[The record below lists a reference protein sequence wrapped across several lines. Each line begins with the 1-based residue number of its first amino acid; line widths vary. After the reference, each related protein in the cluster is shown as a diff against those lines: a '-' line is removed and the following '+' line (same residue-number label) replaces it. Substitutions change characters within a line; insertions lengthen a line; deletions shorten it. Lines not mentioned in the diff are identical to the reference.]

1 MMIRLTAI
9 IFLLLFAAGVHGQ
22 WHSRQ
27 LDDSDMARNLEEA
40 LTFQKYPTYP
50 QYLEMMNY
58 FAGQYPE
65 ITRLDTFGVSEQG
78 RLLLALKISDNAR
91 LDEPEASFLYT
102 STIHGDELV
111 GYPVMLRLIDFLL
124 SNYGTDTEVKRLV
137 DNLSIWINPLSNP
150 DGTYYP
156 DNDTTVANSIRRTSE
171 GIDMNRDFPDP
182 STGEPDD
189 TTGRALETRAMMEF
203 LRKHRFTMS
212 ANLHSGE
219 EVVNYPWDH
228 TFDLH
233 ADDSWY
239 RFVSREYADE
249 ARAVDPG
256 YMALFT
262 NGITNGAEWYTI
274 FGGRQDYVNYYL
286 SGREVTLELSF
297 EFRMPSSELEEFW
310 EKNKRSLLNYMAQ
323 CMYGIRGV
331 VTDGS
336 TAKPVPARIAIPG
349 HDSAYSEVFSN
360 EEHGDFYRVI
370 DYGVYDLVISAD
382 GYENDTVSG
391 VVVTSYEATWLDIS
405 LQPAKAT
412 GVIDENSRDLILY
425 PNPFSDFLYLRFTA
439 TPTDPVRLKIYSM
452 TGVLIYHQVIP
463 SSGLSAGIPLNHLE
477 PGLYLLEVSSGDHS
491 RKSLIQKQ

>member
-1 MMIRLTAI
+1 MRIRMTAI
-9 IFLLLFAAGVHGQ
+9 ACLFLFTAGMHGQ
-22 WHSRQ
+22 WHSLQ
-27 LDDSDMARNLEEA
+27 LDDSDMAKDLEEA

-58 FAGQYPE
+58 FAGHYPE
-65 ITRLDTFGVSEQG
+65 ITLLDTFGLSVQG

-156 DNDTTVANSIRRTSE
+156 DNDTTVVNSVRRTSE
-171 GIDMNRDFPDP
+171 GVDLNRDFPDP
-182 STGEPDD
+182 SAGEADD
-189 TTGRALETRAMMEF
+189 TTGRAPETRAMMEF

-228 TFDLH
+228 TYDLH

-262 NGITNGAEWYTI
+262 DGITNGAQWYRI
-274 FGGRQDYVNYYL
+274 FGGRQDYMNYYL
-286 SGREVTLELSF
+286 SGREITLELSH
-297 EFRMPSSELEEFW
+297 EYRLPSSELEEYW
-310 EKNKRSLLNYMAQ
+310 GKNRRSLLNYMAQ

-336 TAKPVPARIAIPG
+336 TGEPVPARIAIPG
-349 HDSAYSEVFSN
+349 HDSAYSVVFSG
-360 EEHGDFYRVI
+360 EEHGDFYRLI
-370 DYGVYDLVISAD
+370 DEGVYDLVVSSE
-382 GYENDTVSG
+382 GYRNDTIRG
-391 VVVTSYEATWLDIS
+391 VTVTGYEATWLDIS
-405 LQPAKAT
+405 LEPQKSAGSVD
-412 GVIDENSRDLILY
+412 GVSRELILY
-425 PNPFSDFLYLRFTA
+425 PNPFSDILYLTFTA
-439 TPTDPVRLKIYSM
+439 APAGPVRVKVYSM
-452 TGVLIYHQVIP
+452 TGVMVHHQLIP
-463 SSGLSAGIPLNHLE
+463 APGDRTGIHLNHLE
-477 PGLYLLEVSSGDHS
+477 PGLYLLEATCGSHS
-491 RKSLIQKQ
+491 KKFLIQKL